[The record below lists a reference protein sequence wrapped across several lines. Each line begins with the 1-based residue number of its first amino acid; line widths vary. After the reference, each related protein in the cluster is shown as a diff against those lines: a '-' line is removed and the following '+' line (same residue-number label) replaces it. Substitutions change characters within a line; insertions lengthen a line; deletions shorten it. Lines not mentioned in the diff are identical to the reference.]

1 MRASDSLIRLTVF
14 VVVTVVLWWCFAA
27 VIRLLD
33 VELIVTSALSLGF
46 AVLLTTTMMMRIY
59 EMQPLHMVGFFFNR
73 AGAMHLMTG
82 VVLGAGSSLIIV
94 GIQWTF
100 GWTRLERVAFLP
112 HGVMTVSFWFGILLL
127 GAAGEELLF
136 RGYGFQHLIRAF
148 GPWLTIPSTSALFA
162 WGHAANPAFTRVGL
176 INTALFGALFGYAYW
191 RTRDLWLPL
200 GLHFA
205 WNFSLATIGANVSGL
220 KIKLL
225 GISMVSTG
233 LPLWS
238 GGDYGPEASLVTT
251 FALVAM
257 GVIIWKAPL
266 VQQEQGILA

>member
-1 MRASDSLIRLTVF
+1 MRVAASLIRLTVF
-14 VVVTVVLWWCFAA
+14 VVVTMVLWWCFAG
-27 VIRLLD
+27 VIHLIG
-33 VELIVTSALSLGF
+33 VETIVTSALSLGS

-59 EMQPLHMVGFFFNR
+59 EMQPFHMVGFFFNR
-73 AGAMHLMTG
+73 AGAMHFMAG

-100 GWTRLERVAFLP
+100 GWARVERVAFLS
-112 HGVMTVSFWFGILLL
+112 HGVLTLSFWFLILLV
-127 GAAGEELLF
+127 GAIGEELLF
-136 RGYGFQHLIRAF
+136 RGYGFQHLIKAF
-148 GPWLTIPSTSALFA
+148 GPWLTLTSTSVLFA
-162 WGHAANPAFTRVGL
+162 WMHSANPAFSRVGL

-238 GGDYGPEASLVTT
+238 GGEYGPEASLFTT

-257 GVIIWKAPL
+257 GVIVWRAPL
-266 VQQEQGILA
+266 VRQEQGILA